1 MSDEPIPEKPA
12 PEQTS
17 VSRRDF
23 LRRAGSEA
31 VKTTAQASPMNLARA
46 AVGLSTKTPWW
57 KRVAEWRKERT
68 DEEKPENPNP
78 EPKENTNP
86 DA

>member
-12 PEQTS
+12 RTS

-23 LRRAGSEA
+23 LRRAGTEA

-57 KRVAEWRKERT
+57 KRVAEWRKERAD
-68 DEEKPENPNP
+68 DEAPETPEP
-78 EPKENTNP
+78 EPKENTKP

>member
-1 MSDEPIPEKPA
+1 MSDEPNSEKPA
-12 PEQTS
+12 PTS

-68 DEEKPENPNP
+68 DEETET
-78 EPKENTNP
+78 KEEVP
-86 DA
+86 SSDA

>member
-1 MSDEPIPEKPA
+1 MSSDEPIPEKPA
-12 PEQTS
+12 PEPTS

-46 AVGLSTKTPWW
+46 AVGLTTKTPWW

-68 DEEKPENPNP
+68 PGDETETKEE
-78 EPKENTNP
+78 EPSP

>member
-1 MSDEPIPEKPA
+1 MSDEPNPEKPA
-12 PEQTS
+12 PTS

-68 DEEKPENPNP
+68 DEETET
-78 EPKENTNP
+78 KEETPSP